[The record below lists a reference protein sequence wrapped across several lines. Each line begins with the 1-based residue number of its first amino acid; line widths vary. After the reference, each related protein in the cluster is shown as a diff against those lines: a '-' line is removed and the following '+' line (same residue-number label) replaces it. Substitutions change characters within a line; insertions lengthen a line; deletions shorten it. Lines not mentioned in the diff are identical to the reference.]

1 MADPDIRKRLNYYTG
16 LFLQEEDFIAE
27 QNYHVEQRKEQNKLL
42 LTPGIVDPNTGLA
55 VTVSADKTKVTVSA
69 GVAIDAAGNQLIVF
83 DGDDNRK
90 DIATTSTTEQDRF
103 LTLSSE
109 ELITDAP
116 PGGTGA
122 RIFAKPK
129 FELIPTTLA
138 PSEDVKI
145 RLAQLKIGPTGI
157 VGTPDFSVRKAAGV
171 RVAGGLAGLK
181 VGGTEVRNP
190 GGTIELV
197 QGSGS
202 AIVLTPNNTTQQ
214 ITISENHSSLK
225 TNPHT
230 VTAAQVG
237 ALPLAGGGNVA
248 GNVQVTGNINVR
260 GTNTKLDVQTTI
272 SGLTGTPGAAFVWN
286 GSGAGSCGLVAKMTS
301 TPNSAP
307 NPPAKGAAVA
317 GIANIDGVNGVYA
330 AAKDGT
336 HALNVDGTARI
347 NGQTTGHALIVEGS
361 ARISGGTSVTH
372 LVDTFINASG
382 QKLKT
387 GDVIKLK
394 GTPVT
399 RFRGLNNKA
408 PVAEVT
414 LADRE
419 NDPLVIGIVDCEA
432 IPDAESPDTRID
444 PEDPTF
450 IENGGE
456 LYVVTLGTF
465 AHCQVDAT
473 EAPIEVGDL
482 LTSSKN
488 PGHAKKATT
497 PQIGSIIGKALEPMA
512 KGTGYIAVFV
522 NIQ

>member
-1 MADPDIRKRLNYYTG
+1 MAEADIRKRLNYYTG
-16 LFLQEEDFIAE
+16 LFLQEEDFKAE
-27 QNYHVEQRKEQNKLL
+27 QSYHVGQQKEQNKLL
-42 LTPGIVDPNTGLA
+42 LTPGIVDPNTGLV

-83 DGDDNRK
+83 EGDTNRK
-90 DIATTSTTEQDRF
+90 DIPTTSTTEQDVF
-103 LTLSSE
+103 LTLSSQ

-116 PGGTGA
+116 AGGTGT
-122 RIFAKPK
+122 RIFAQPK
-129 FELIPTTLA
+129 FELIAIANP

-145 RLAQLKIGPTGI
+145 RLVQLKIGSTGI
-157 VGTPDFSVRKAAGV
+157 IGEPNISVRKAAGV

-181 VGGTEVRNP
+181 VGATEVRNP

-202 AIVLTPNNTTQQ
+202 AITLTPNNTTKQ
-214 ITISENHSSLK
+214 ITISETHSSLK

-237 ALPLAGGGNVA
+237 ALPLSGGGNVT
-248 GNVQVTGNINVR
+248 GNVQVTGNVNVL
-260 GTNTKLDVQTTI
+260 GANTKLNVQTTSPGI
-272 SGLTGTPGAAFVWN
+272 TGTPGAAFVWN
-286 GSGAGSCGLVAKMTS
+286 GTGAGSCGLVAKMTS
-301 TPNSAP
+301 TPTSAP
-307 NPPAKGAAVA
+307 NPLSAAVA
-317 GIANIDGVNGVYA
+317 GVANIDGVHGVYA
-330 AAKDGT
+330 TAKSQT

-347 NGQTTGHALIVEGS
+347 TGA
-361 ARISGGTSVTH
+361 ISTAH

-432 IPDAESPDTRID
+432 IPDSESPDTRIQ

-465 AHCQVDAT
+465 AHCKVDAT
-473 EAPIEVGDL
+473 DAPIEVGDL

-488 PGHAKKATT
+488 SGHAKKATQ
-497 PQIGSIIGKALEPMA
+497 PKIGSIIGKALEPMA

>member
-1 MADPDIRKRLNYYTG
+1 VADKDIRKRLNYYTG

-27 QNYHVEQRKEQNKLL
+27 QNYHVAQQKEQNKLL
-42 LTPGIVDPNTGLA
+42 LTHGIVDLKNALV

-69 GVAIDAAGNQLIVF
+69 GVAIDAAGNLLIVF

-90 DIATTSTTEQDRF
+90 DIPTTFTTEQDMF

-116 PGGTGA
+116 PGGTGT

-129 FELIPTTLA
+129 FELIPTSQQPL
-138 PSEDVKI
+138 EDVKI
-145 RLAQLKIGPTGI
+145 RLAQLKIGPNGI
-157 VGTPDFSVRKAAGV
+157 VGTPDLLSVRKPAGV

-181 VGGTEVRNP
+181 VGGTELRNP

-202 AIVLTPNNTTQQ
+202 AIALTPNNTTQQ
-214 ITISENHSSLK
+214 ITISENHSTLK

-230 VTAAQVG
+230 VTATQVG
-237 ALPLAGGGNVA
+237 ALPLSGGNVT
-248 GNVQVTGNINVR
+248 GNVQVTANINVR
-260 GTNTKLDVQTTI
+260 GTNTKLDVQTA
-272 SGLTGTPGAAFVWN
+272 SPGLGGTPGAAFVWN
-286 GSGAGSCGLVAKMTS
+286 NPAGVDFNTTGCCGLVAKIT
-301 TPNSAP
+301 SAP
-307 NPPAKGAAVA
+307 GIIPNPVSAAIA
-317 GIANIDGVNGVYA
+317 GIAGIDKVNGVYA
-330 AAKDGT
+330 TAKPGT

-347 NGQTTGHALIVEGS
+347 TGQ
-361 ARISGGTSVTH
+361 ISTTH

-408 PVAEVT
+408 PVAEVI
-414 LADRE
+414 LADQE